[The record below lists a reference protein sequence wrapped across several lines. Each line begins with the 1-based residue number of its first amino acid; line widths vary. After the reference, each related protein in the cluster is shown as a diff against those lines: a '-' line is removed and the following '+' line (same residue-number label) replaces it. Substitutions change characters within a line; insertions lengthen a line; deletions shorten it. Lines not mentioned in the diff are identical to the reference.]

1 MAHGARGD
9 RPPEVDGV
17 TNSDWQDP
25 VETPPDF
32 DPDELRE
39 FLAAD
44 MMPLNADPEFKESLR
59 RKLWLVVK
67 KRYGRRSSE
76 NR

>member
-1 MAHGARGD
+1 MAHGARGE

-17 TNSDWQDP
+17 TDSDWQDP
-25 VETPPDF
+25 FDSSSDF

-44 MMPLNADPEFKESLR
+44 MMPLHADPDFKERLR

-67 KRYGRRSSE
+67 RRYGRGPSKTR
-76 NR
+76 